1 MSDIPNHVIVDLLF
15 LCRFCIQLFVYFS
28 VSKKHMSELKVG
40 GKSGISAFGLVSL
53 AVLLE
58 ERWKCPILQ
67 Y

>member
-1 MSDIPNHVIVDLLF
+1 MSDIPNNIIFDLF

-28 VSKKHMSELKVG
+28 VSKEHMSELKVG
-40 GKSGISAFGLVSL
+40 GKSGISDFGLVSL

-58 ERWKCPILQ
+58 EKWKCPTLQ